1 MVYTYKNWNY
11 FCVKC
16 ISPFLFAMCI
26 NDLEETLIVKGINRI
41 DIGMG
46 KIFLL
51 LYADDIVLLA
61 ENTDNLHLCIGW
73 NLLVNT

>member
-1 MVYTYKNWNY
+1 MCENGVRQDE
-11 FCVKC
+11 C

-26 NDLEETLIVKGINRI
+26 NDLEETLIVKGIKRI

-73 NLLVNT
+73 NLPG